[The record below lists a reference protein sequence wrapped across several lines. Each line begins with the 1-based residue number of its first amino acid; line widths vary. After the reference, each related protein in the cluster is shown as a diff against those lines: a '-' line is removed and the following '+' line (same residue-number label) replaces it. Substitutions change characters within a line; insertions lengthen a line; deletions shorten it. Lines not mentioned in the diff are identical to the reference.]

1 MTTVVTP
8 LTPPITAL
16 FDRLATLNGMLLL
29 LSNQLDNFENLWRR
43 SFREQD
49 ADINLSLAGFT
60 LGISDLTDSPA
71 PHVRGWYPVGS
82 FIARGEEYLS
92 TSRVLIS
99 RETSWTVAQG
109 YEAFETFLKDLSAHL
124 FVAHPELI
132 DVAKADLQAANLSE
146 MKDAVRRLRWSTFEF
161 TKAFGRISRRLAEAE
176 LSNNRGIY
184 IPDWHAA
191 FAEVRHAATHSDFLV
206 KKTRLAR
213 MSAQSQT
220 LLRRNFRGSD
230 SKDGYTLVITTE
242 QAKAALEL
250 TGEYSFLV
258 FKCLSIEKGYEW
270 NILSPKNQKET

>member
-8 LTPPITAL
+8 LTPPITAI

-29 LSNQLDNFENLWRR
+29 LNNQLDNFENLWRR
-43 SFREQD
+43 TFREQD
-49 ADINLSLAGFT
+49 VDINHSFAGFT

-82 FIARGEEYLS
+82 FTARGEEYLS

-99 RETSWTVAQG
+99 RETRWTIAQG
-109 YEAFETFLKDLSAHL
+109 YEAFATFLKDLSAHL
-124 FVAHPELI
+124 FIAHPELI
-132 DVAKADLQAANLSE
+132 EVAIADLQAANLSE

-176 LSNNRGIY
+176 LSNNRGIC

-191 FAEVRHAATHSDFLV
+191 FAEIRHAATHSNFLV
-206 KKTRLAR
+206 KNTRLAK
-213 MSAQSQT
+213 MNAQSRMILQQ
-220 LLRRNFRGSD
+220 NFKGVESE
-230 SKDGYTLVITTE
+230 DGYNLIVTAR
-242 QAKAALEL
+242 QAKAALEF

-270 NILSPKNQKET
+270 DILSPEKHKGD